1 MKNKIL
7 YHIFSSLLVRR
18 LVNAFCEV
26 VDGVCGIFSLGFW
39 HPNTSMNWLTFSTLK
54 EIELKKRIEVL
65 KTQNDNTPVEI
76 VWVKQREFTVDGQL
90 FFIQTKYFP
99 SLTAFEQRLIEAKK
113 RGAKICYLYSIR
125 TIKSEDGEQELMI
138 DFTLG

>member
-7 YHIFSSLLVRR
+7 YILSSLFVRR
-18 LVNAFCEV
+18 FINSFCEV
-26 VDGVCGIFSLGFW
+26 LDGVCGIFSLGFW